1 MLQHLC
7 TCVEFKVPIHKH
19 LDLYFFQTA
28 VPWGYSS
35 TAVLFSHSLGAVS
48 VSSLTCWQW
57 EQERGS
63 IANSSIPISTLLEAT
78 QPDTIYQLP
87 HVLSACCSCPFEAVI

>member
-7 TCVEFKVPIHKH
+7 TCVEYKVCIPKH
-19 LDLYFFQTA
+19 VDFYFFQPA
-28 VPWGYSS
+28 VWWGYSS
-35 TAVLFSHSLGAVS
+35 RAVLGAVS

-57 EQERGS
+57 EQEHGS

-78 QPDTIYQLP
+78 QADTIYQLC
-87 HVLSACCSCPFEAVI
+87 HALSACCSCPFEAVI